1 MENIVIKEVETK
13 REYDDFVELPFQ
25 LYKDNK
31 YWVAPIKK
39 DYLGSIKGKDN
50 DLLLTEHRLYLAY
63 RDGKVAGRIIAYIDD
78 EINEIHNI
86 KVGYISEF
94 ECIDDQIVADGL
106 FEKCDEFFK
115 EHGLDNVKGP
125 VSLPSGDDKRGL
137 VIDNFETSPTIQNM
151 YNFQYYNDLFTK
163 AGFVKYHD
171 VYAYRANIKQVSEK
185 LDKVGEIVPKLEQ
198 RYGYRVDTADV
209 KNNLEKEMKDVYLI
223 LKDAMP
229 PEWEDFKP
237 VTMEEVRN
245 VMTLAKP
252 YADEELIA
260 IARENDTGRPIG
272 FVLSLPDYNEILKEF
287 KGKLGPIQVVKF
299 LRRRNKLK
307 NIRIFVLFVVP
318 EYRKMG
324 VTYAIYHKLYVNA
337 LKKGYETIEGSTI
350 WDYNTPMLNDI
361 EKVGADR
368 TITYRVY
375 QRTIK

>member
-1 MENIVIKEVETK
+1 MANIVIKEVETK
-13 REYDDFVELPFQ
+13 KEYDDFVELPFQ

-39 DYLGSIKGKDN
+39 DYLASIQGKDN
-50 DLLLTEHRLYLAY
+50 DLNLTKHSIYLAY
-63 RDGKVAGRIIAYIDD
+63 KDGKVAGRIIAYIDE

-94 ECIDDQIVADGL
+94 ECIDDQSVADAL

-115 EHGLDNVKGP
+115 EHGLDTVKGP
-125 VSLPSGDDKRGL
+125 VAIPSGDDKRGL

-151 YNFQYYNDLFTK
+151 YNFKYYNDLFTN
-163 AGFVKYHD
+163 AGFEKYHD

-185 LDKVGEIVPKLEQ
+185 LDKVGELVAKLEQ

-209 KNNLEKEMKDVYLI
+209 KHNLEQEMKDVYLI

-229 PEWEDFKP
+229 PDWEDFKP

-245 VMTLAKP
+245 IMTLAKP
-252 YADEELIA
+252 YADEDLIA
-260 IARENDTGRPIG
+260 IARENETNRPIG
-272 FVLSLPDYNEILKEF
+272 FVLSLPDYNEILKDF
-287 KGKLGPIQVVKF
+287 KGKLGPIQIAQF
-299 LRRRNKLK
+299 LRRKNKLK
-307 NIRIFVLFVVP
+307 NLRIFVLFVVP

-324 VTYAIYHKLYVNA
+324 VSYAIYHTVYLNA
-337 LKKGYETIEGSTI
+337 VKKGYETMEGSTI
-350 WDYNTPMLNDI
+350 WDYNIPMLNDI

-375 QRTIK
+375 QRKIK

>member
-1 MENIVIKEVETK
+1 MENLVIKEVETK
-13 REYDDFVELPFQ
+13 REYEDFVELPFQ
-25 LYKDNK
+25 IYRDNK

-39 DYLGSIKGKDN
+39 DYLKSIQGKDN
-50 DLLLTEHRLYLAY
+50 DLLLTKHRLYLAY
-63 RDGKVAGRIIAYIDD
+63 KDGKVAGRIIAYIDD

-86 KVGYISEF
+86 KAGYISEF
-94 ECIDDQIVADGL
+94 ECIDDQCVADAL

-115 EHGLDNVKGP
+115 EHGLDTVKGP
-125 VSLPSGDDKRGL
+125 VALPSGDDKRGL
-137 VIDNFETSPTIQNM
+137 IIDNFDTSPTIQNM
-151 YNFQYYNDLFTK
+151 YNLPYYNDLFTN

-171 VYAYRANIKQVSEK
+171 VYAYRADIKQVSEK
-185 LDKVGEIVPKLEQ
+185 LDKVGELVSKLEQ

-209 KNNLEKEMKDVYLI
+209 KNNLEQEMKDVYLI

-229 PEWEDFKP
+229 PDWEDFKP

-245 VMTLAKP
+245 TMTLAKP
-252 YADEELIA
+252 YADEDLIA
-260 IARENDTGRPIG
+260 IARENETGRPIG
-272 FVLSLPDYNEILKEF
+272 FVLSLPDYNEILKDF
-287 KGKLGPIQVVKF
+287 KGKLGPIQVAQF

-324 VTYAIYHKLYVNA
+324 VSYAIYHTVYLNA
-337 LKKGYETIEGSTI
+337 VKKGYETMEGSTI
-350 WDYNTPMLNDI
+350 WDYNVPMINDI

-375 QRTIK
+375 QRKIK